1 MGIYFSLLGGMAP
14 GNFLYYR
21 KYPDTAQCKDLNT
34 MAKNDNIFRK
44 THQDAHCRARS
55 GYIDL
60 PHGSVRTPA
69 FMPVGTNAT
78 VKAMTKDWLEE
89 IGFEIIL
96 ANSYHLYLRPG
107 VEIIKKANGLHG
119 FSGWNKNFL
128 TDSGGYQVFSLSAF
142 RKITR
147 EGVRFRSH
155 IDGSAHFLKPES
167 VVDLQAGFN
176 SDIQMQLDVCTG
188 FGTEWK
194 KAKEALVIT
203 SDWAKRAK
211 RAWLETGDEY
221 NGSLFAIVQ
230 GNFFKDLRKESADS
244 VIELDTP
251 GIAIGGLSVG
261 EPPEVYS
268 DFLASTAELLPDHKP
283 RYVMG
288 IGTPDYI
295 LDAVYNGIDIFDCVL
310 PSRNARNGSLFTRD
324 GSIAIKKEKFAGDF
338 GPIDPECNCRV
349 CREYSRSYMRHL
361 YKNDEIL
368 SSMLATYHNL
378 AFLHQ
383 MMEEIRTAI
392 EHDSFT
398 QYRKAF
404 LERFAGGSV

>member
-1 MGIYFSLLGGMAP
+1 MQ
-14 GNFLYYR
+14 
-21 KYPDTAQCKDLNT
+21 KTDK
-34 MAKNDNIFRK
+34 IFTLHHK
-44 THQDAHCRARS
+44 DAHCRARS
-55 GYIDL
+55 GVIEL
-60 PHGSVRTPA
+60 PHGQVRTPA

-78 VKAMTKDWLEE
+78 VKAMTKDSLAE
-89 IGFEIIL
+89 IGFDIIL
-96 ANSYHLYLRPG
+96 ANTYHLFLRPG
-107 VEIIKKANGLHG
+107 VEIIKNAGGLHG
-119 FSGWNKNFL
+119 FSGWKKNFL
-128 TDSGGYQVFSLSAF
+128 TDSGGYQVFSLSEF
-142 RKITR
+142 RKISR
-147 EGVRFRSH
+147 DGVKFRSH
-155 IDGSAHFLKPES
+155 IDGSARYLTPES

-194 KAKEALVIT
+194 KAKEAMVIT
-203 SDWAKRAK
+203 HDWARRAK
-211 RAWLETGDEY
+211 RTWLETGDEY
-221 NGSLFAIVQ
+221 QGKLFSIIQ
-230 GNFFKDLRKESADS
+230 GNFFHDLRKESIES

-268 DFLASTAELLPDHKP
+268 EFLSSISELLPDDKP

-295 LDAVYNGIDIFDCVL
+295 LDAVFNGIDIFDCVL

-324 GSIAIKKEKFAGDF
+324 GAIAIKKERFASDF
-338 GPIDPECNCRV
+338 GPIDPECKCRV
-349 CREYSRSYMRHL
+349 CREYSRAYMRHL

-383 MMEEIRTAI
+383 LMEEIRAAI
-392 EHDSFT
+392 ATDTFIA
-398 QYRKAF
+398 YRNAF
-404 LERFAGGSV
+404 LLRLNGGSE